1 MKHMTIE
8 CGIFC
13 EERLPTRKE
22 TTMLDVIKLPKPIK
36 VFAEA
41 EELKKLED
49 FCRFSRQEIQ
59 KFPRCGKGSVEKL
72 AQIMAGFN
80 LYLRGEGK
88 NWNEAIQEMNAE
100 LENHGTGSSE
110 TSSNSPQ
117 ELGVH
122 KPEGREITDNPE
134 NRRDPAN
141 PDDWQEPAECPSC
154 LNSGVDQM
162 NQPCAVCIVG
172 ASEPEPQTNGVNFA
186 EIEKEIDI
194 ENSYNNPDIDPEEVT
209 RAAYI
214 HGGNMAAEYA
224 KSIGKH
230 DLATLTGDEWLTFC
244 ECLCKNYHSK
254 FLELTSQGE
263 PF

>member
-1 MKHMTIE
+1 
-8 CGIFC
+8 
-13 EERLPTRKE
+13 
-22 TTMLDVIKLPKPIK
+22 MLDVIKLPKPIK

-41 EELKKLED
+41 EELTKLED

-59 KFPRCGKGSVEKL
+59 KFPRCGKGSVDKL
-72 AQIMAGFN
+72 AQIMEGFG
-80 LYLRGEGK
+80 LALKGEGK
-88 NWNEAIQEMNAE
+88 NWNEAIQEMN
-100 LENHGTGSSE
+100 
-110 TSSNSPQ
+110 SNSPQ

-154 LNSGVDQM
+154 LNSGVDPM
-162 NQPCAVCIVG
+162 DQPCAVCTLV
-172 ASEPEPQTNGVNFA
+172 ATEVDPAPLLSKPNNEPHEYFSGNQEPQTAGVNFA

-214 HGGNMAAEYA
+214 YGGNMAAEYA

-244 ECLCKNYHSK
+244 ECMCKNYHSK
-254 FLELTSQGE
+254 FLELTNQGE